1 MSLISDLR
9 KTADRILNSTTSN
22 LGSRQKSIDLVVQT
36 WSENAENST
45 GHIIYTEIIP
55 IKVGYDQTTDGYL
68 YNPGIEI
75 LSTQNKGSYNLRD
88 RYVDSDGTKP
98 NALYKVGP
106 LTPGFF
112 DEIILNPIQNDAKK
126 SYKFRITDGSKSFLL
141 NKIGMDKKGILEQTY
156 LILEVL

>member
-22 LGSRQKSIDLVVQT
+22 LGSRGKSIDLVVET
-36 WSENAENST
+36 WSVEVSNRDGYIVS
-45 GHIIYTEIIP
+45 TEIIP

-75 LSTQNKGSYNLRD
+75 LSSQTKGSYNLRD
-88 RYVDSDGTKP
+88 RYIDSDGTKQ
-98 NALYKVGP
+98 NAVYKIGP
-106 LTPGFF
+106 LTPGYF
-112 DEIILNPIQNDAKK
+112 DEIVLNPVQNDPKK
-126 SYKFRITDGSKSFLL
+126 SFKFRITDGSRSFLL
-141 NKIGMDKKGILEQTY
+141 NKIGLDKKGILEQTY